1 MGECLLCEVN
11 FDNSKGYIAVLY
23 RSPSPTSSVF
33 NDFLSNFEILKE
45 INASKLDFSVILGDF
60 TVRSKS

>member
-23 RSPSPTSSVF
+23 RSPSPTSSVC

-45 INASKLDFSVILGDF
+45 TNASKLDFSVILGDF
-60 TVRSKS
+60 TIRSKS